1 VSAYRHQKPAPVRQE
16 ITPPVDFS
24 STTGPWDR
32 RASAAK
38 LASFCAIPRGAQPA
52 ARNWLCFARTPLLVV
67 PGRHLSIRNPQ
78 SPIRDH
84 GPPAQELALFCR
96 GCLVGQFT
104 ISSSPPGTYHF
115 LPSAG
120 IGFVLRTCSCSPAR
134 ELGSFGAITP
144 SFPRANWVRFA
155 RFTPQPRHA
164 PYDDGLCP
172 RTPVSPSLA
181 SFCTIGPAEARGKI
195 VPGGQ
200 IGFVSYGCPDV
211 PAANWVCFPR
221 PPAPA

>member
-1 VSAYRHQKPAPVRQE
+1 VNAYRHQKPAPVRQE

-120 IGFVLRTCSCSPAR
+120 IGFVLHTCSCSPDGK
-134 ELGSFGAITP
+134 LGSFCTFHSPAEERPTP
-144 SFPRANWVRFA
+144 RRYLPTYPSLPKFGFVLHNRSGRGPREDCPGRPNWVRFV
-155 RFTPQPRHA
+155 RLP
-164 PYDDGLCP
+164 
-172 RTPVSPSLA
+172 
-181 SFCTIGPAEARGKI
+181 
-195 VPGGQ
+195 
-200 IGFVSYGCPDV
+200 
-211 PAANWVCFPR
+211 
-221 PPAPA
+221 